1 MKQIIHKLFIA
12 IILFAIVSCEKVV
25 IDPTAI
31 KNTKAD
37 IYISGSYK
45 TATGFYIAAYWKN
58 GKMVKLIND
67 STTTS
72 FGRNILV
79 NGEDVYVTGN
89 KPNSTTGLLQNV
101 YWKNGVLTEL
111 SGLDGIVSIPTIA
124 MIGSDVYVAGSS
136 MLQVPQNSNSVA
148 GYWKNGVPQMLQ
160 IATGDNNIDITSIT
174 VSGSDV
180 YVCGGILTTAQGF
193 GYIAAYWKNGVQYK
207 LATPANGSS
216 YARAMAVQG
225 NDVYVAGQIGSN
237 GAYWKNG
244 IGNILSA
251 DNASV
256 YAIAVKGNDVYLA
269 GVKKQTINPTTG
281 TTATYWKNG
290 IANQIGNIGG
300 TGNDISLATA
310 IHLNGDDVY
319 ITGGFNVS
327 PPSYFK
333 NNALV
338 PFTTS
343 PNALGYAMYV
353 VNK

>member
-1 MKQIIHKLFIA
+1 MKLAIRNLIFAVILLSIA
-12 IILFAIVSCEKVV
+12 ACEK
-25 IDPTAI
+25 IDI
-31 KNTKAD
+31 KPVASKAD
-37 IYISGSYK
+37 IYISGSYR
-45 TATGFYIAAYWKN
+45 TAAGYFIAVYWKN
-58 GKMVKLIND
+58 GKMVKLITD

-79 NGEDVYVTGN
+79 NGGDVYVTGN
-89 KPNSTTGLLQNV
+89 KPNSTTGFLQNV
-101 YWKNGVLTEL
+101 YWKNGVITEL
-111 SGLDGIVSIPTIA
+111 SGLTGTPSPPMIA
-124 MIGSDVYVAGSS
+124 INGNDVYVAGSL
-136 MLQVPQNSNSVA
+136 MLDVPQNSSSIP
-148 GYWKNGVPQMLQ
+148 GYWKNGIPQMIQ
-160 IATGDNNIDITSIT
+160 VVAGDRNIDITSVT
-174 VSGSDV
+174 VSGNDV
-180 YVCGGILTTAQGF
+180 YVCGAITTATSGLSS
-193 GYIAAYWKNGVQYK
+193 IATYWKNGVQNK
-207 LATPANGSS
+207 LVTPANGNS

-244 IGNILSA
+244 IWNILSA

-256 YAIAVKGNDVYLA
+256 YAIAVKGSDVYLA
-269 GVKKQTINPTTG
+269 GVKKQTVNPTTG

-290 IANQIGNIGG
+290 IANQIGNVGS

-333 NNALV
+333 NNVLV